1 MFGFQRVG
9 DLAWAAGDS
18 RARGFLI
25 GGTAGRTTLNGEGLQ
40 HQDGHSLLLAETNP
54 ACVWFDPAFAFEIA
68 VIVRE
73 GLQRMVEDGEDVF
86 FYLTLSNEPSPMPAM
101 PEGVEDEIV
110 RGLYRFRAASSDGH
124 RVRLLGSGSIMR
136 EVLRAQVLLEDQGV
150 AADVWSAP
158 SYHELRRDALACERA
173 VRLTGTGP
181 EPYVTHRLA
190 EADGPVIAASD
201 SMKAVP
207 DLIARWVP
215 ADFTSLGTD
224 GFGRSD
230 TREALR
236 RRFEVDA
243 EHIAVAALAAL
254 ERAGTLPRAAV
265 DQAIAAFGISPGAG
279 P

>member
-1 MFGFQRVG
+1 VDRPADPSAHKYVYVFGRG
-9 DLAWAAGDS
+9 HADGSAGQK
-18 RARGFLI
+18 ALL
-25 GGTAGRTTLNGEGLQ
+25 GGKGAN
-40 HQDGHSLLLAETNP
+40 LAEMTNLGVP
-54 ACVWFDPAFAFEIA
+54 VPPGFTITT
-68 VIVRE
+68 
-73 GLQRMVEDGEDVF
+73 DVCRQH
-86 FYLTLSNEPSPMPAM
+86 LMSHAM

-110 RGLYRFRAASSDGH
+110 RGLYRFRGASSDGH
-124 RVRLLGSGSIMR
+124 RVKLLGSGPIMR
-136 EVLRAQVLLEDQGV
+136 EVLRAQVLLADHGV

-173 VRLTGTGP
+173 VRLTGSGP
-181 EPYVTHRLA
+181 EPYVTRRLA
-190 EADGPVIAASD
+190 EAEGPVIAASD

-215 ADFTSLGTD
+215 ASFTSLGTD

-265 DQAIAAFGISPGAG
+265 DRAIAAYGISPQAG
-279 P
+279 L